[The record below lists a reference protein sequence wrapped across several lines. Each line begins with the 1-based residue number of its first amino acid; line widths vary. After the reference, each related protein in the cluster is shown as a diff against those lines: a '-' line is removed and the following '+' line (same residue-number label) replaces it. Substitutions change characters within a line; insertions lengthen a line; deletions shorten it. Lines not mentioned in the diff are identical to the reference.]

1 MTKQHMFTEWMFDKM
16 ILDQWR
22 YWICERCNSKVY
34 DKDTLSIRKI
44 DGLSKIV
51 CEKCVH
57 D

>member
-16 ILDQWR
+16 VLDQWR
-22 YWICERCNSKVY
+22 YWICERCNSKMY
-34 DKDTLSIRKI
+34 DKDSLSIRKI